1 MRLVVRESTY
11 KHDPLLINS
20 LAAFNFRPPISAR
33 VSWGTTRAHPALLA
47 MNVTTIVL
55 INGLWMTALSWE
67 HWARHYGEKGYSVIA
82 ANWPGMEGDIE
93 QLRRDPSSFATLGLS
108 DVVDHYEQIIREL
121 ESPPL
126 IIGYGFGGLVTQ
138 ILLDRGW
145 GAAGVAIASA
155 PVKGI
160 ARLPLSVLKL
170 AFSVLGKSHSNK
182 TASLTA
188 EQFHRAFA
196 NSLTETESLDAFK
209 RYVVPAPNRVLVQ
222 TAFANFTSHTAA
234 TVNVRNDT
242 RAPLLLVA
250 GGKDRVVPNSLVKA
264 NFDLYRESK
273 SETDYKEYPE
283 QTHFTILQET
293 KVADYVL
300 GWALCR
306 ANGSK
311 LTAFPNQ
318 TDAWSVKLSA

>member
-1 MRLVVRESTY
+1 MDDRAQLGALGQT
-11 KHDPLLINS
+11 LL
-20 LAAFNFRPPISAR
+20 
-33 VSWGTTRAHPALLA
+33 
-47 MNVTTIVL
+47 
-55 INGLWMTALSWE
+55 
-67 HWARHYGEKGYSVIA
+67 EKGYCVIA

-93 QLRRDPSSFATLGLS
+93 QLRRDPSSFASLGLS

-121 ESPPL
+121 ETPPI
-126 IIGYGFGGLVTQ
+126 IIGYGFGGLVAQ

-209 RYVVPAPNRVLVQ
+209 RYVVPAPYRVLLQ
-222 TAFANFTSHTAA
+222 TAFANFTSDSAA
-234 TVNVRNDT
+234 TVNFRNDT
-242 RAPLLLVA
+242 RAPLA
-250 GGKDRVVPNSLVKA
+250 PGCGRQRS
-264 NFDLYRESK
+264 R
-273 SETDYKEYPE
+273 
-283 QTHFTILQET
+283 
-293 KVADYVL
+293 
-300 GWALCR
+300 R
-306 ANGSK
+306 AQLNRQSK
-311 LTAFPNQ
+311 LRPVPRIESRN
-318 TDAWSVKLSA
+318 

>member
-1 MRLVVRESTY
+1 
-11 KHDPLLINS
+11 
-20 LAAFNFRPPISAR
+20 
-33 VSWGTTRAHPALLA
+33 
-47 MNVTTIVL
+47 MNVSTIIL

-67 HWARHYGEKGYSVIA
+67 NWVRHYSDKGYWVIA
-82 ANWPGMEGDIE
+82 ANWPGVDSDNIE
-93 QLRRDPSSFATLGLS
+93 QLRRDPSSFANLGLTE
-108 DVVDHYEQIIREL
+108 VVDHYEQIIREL
-121 ESPPL
+121 ENPPI

-170 AFSVLGKSHSNK
+170 AFSVLGTSHSNK
-182 TASLTA
+182 TAFLTA

-196 NSLTETESLDAFK
+196 NSLTKTESLEAFK
-209 RYVVPAPNRVLVQ
+209 RYIVPAPNRVLLQ
-222 TAFANFTSHTAA
+222 TAFANFISQTPA
-234 TVNVRNDT
+234 TVNFRNET

-250 GGKDRVVPNSLVKA
+250 GGQDRVVPSSLVKA
-264 NFDLYRESK
+264 NFELYRESK
-273 SETDYKEYPE
+273 AETDYKEYPG
-283 QTHFTILQET
+283 QTHFTLLQDT

-306 ANGSK
+306 SNGSK
-311 LTAFPNQ
+311 LTAVPNQ
-318 TDAWSVKLSA
+318 SDTWSVELSA

>member
-1 MRLVVRESTY
+1 
-11 KHDPLLINS
+11 
-20 LAAFNFRPPISAR
+20 
-33 VSWGTTRAHPALLA
+33 

-55 INGLWMTALSWE
+55 INGLWISALSWE
-67 HWARHYGEKGYSVIA
+67 LWVQHYTDKGYRVIA
-82 ANWPGMEGDIE
+82 ADWPGMEGDIE
-93 QLRRDPSSFATLGLS
+93 LLRRDPSSFANLGVTE
-108 DVVDHYEQIIREL
+108 VVDHYEQIIGEL
-121 ESPPL
+121 ETPPI

-155 PVKGI
+155 PVGGI
-160 ARLPLSVLKL
+160 ARLPLSILKL
-170 AFSVLGKSHSNK
+170 AFSVLGNSLRNK

-209 RYVVPAPNRVLVQ
+209 RYIVPAPNRVLVQ
-222 TAFANFTSHTAA
+222 TAFANFTPHSAT
-234 TVNVRNDT
+234 TVNFRNDT

-250 GGKDRVVPNSLVKA
+250 SGRDRIVPSSIVKA

-273 SETDYKEYPE
+273 ADTDYKEFPD
-283 QTHFTILQET
+283 QTHFSLLRET

-311 LTAFPNQ
+311 LTAVPNH
-318 TDAWSVKLSA
+318 TDSWSVQLSA

>member
-1 MRLVVRESTY
+1 
-11 KHDPLLINS
+11 
-20 LAAFNFRPPISAR
+20 
-33 VSWGTTRAHPALLA
+33 
-47 MNVTTIVL
+47 MNVTSIVL

-67 HWARHYGEKGYSVIA
+67 HWRRHYGEKGYNVIA
-82 ANWPGMEGDIE
+82 ANWPGMEGDIQ
-93 QLRRDPSSFATLGLS
+93 QLRHDPSSFATLGLS

-160 ARLPLSVLKL
+160 ARLPLSMLKL
-170 AFSVLGKSHSNK
+170 AFSVVGNSLSNK

-188 EQFHRAFA
+188 QQFHRAFA

-209 RYVVPAPNRVLVQ
+209 RYTVPAPNRVLLQ
-222 TAFANFTSHTAA
+222 AAFANFTSYSAA
-234 TVNVRNDT
+234 TVNFRNDT

-250 GGKDRVVPNSLVKA
+250 GGKDRSVPRSIVKA

-273 SETDYKEYPE
+273 AETDFKEFPE
-283 QTHFTILQET
+283 QTHLTLLQET

-300 GWALCR
+300 GWALYR
-306 ANGSK
+306 SNGSK
-311 LTAFPNQ
+311 LIAVPNQ
-318 TDAWSVKLSA
+318 TDAWSVELST

>member
-1 MRLVVRESTY
+1 
-11 KHDPLLINS
+11 
-20 LAAFNFRPPISAR
+20 
-33 VSWGTTRAHPALLA
+33 

-67 HWARHYGEKGYSVIA
+67 HWVKHYSDKGYCVIA
-82 ANWPGMEGDIE
+82 ANWPGMDGDIE
-93 QLRRDPSSFATLGLS
+93 QVRRDPSTFTSLGLPE
-108 DVVDHYEQIIREL
+108 VVDHYEQIIREL
-121 ESPPL
+121 ETPPI

-160 ARLPLSVLKL
+160 ARLPLSMLKL
-170 AFSVLGKSHSNK
+170 AFSVFGNSFNSHQ
-182 TASLTA
+182 TISLTPK
-188 EQFHRAFA
+188 QFHRAFA

-209 RYVVPAPNRVLVQ
+209 RYAVPAPNRVLLQ
-222 TAFANFTSHTAA
+222 TAFANFTRHTAV
-234 TVNVRNDT
+234 TVNFRNDT

-250 GGKDRVVPNSLVKA
+250 GGQDRVAPSSLVKA

-273 SETDYKEYPE
+273 AETDYKEYPE
-283 QTHFTILQET
+283 QTHFTLLQET
-293 KVADYVL
+293 KVADYAL

-311 LTAFPNQ
+311 LTTLANQ
-318 TDAWSVKLSA
+318 TDSWSVQLST